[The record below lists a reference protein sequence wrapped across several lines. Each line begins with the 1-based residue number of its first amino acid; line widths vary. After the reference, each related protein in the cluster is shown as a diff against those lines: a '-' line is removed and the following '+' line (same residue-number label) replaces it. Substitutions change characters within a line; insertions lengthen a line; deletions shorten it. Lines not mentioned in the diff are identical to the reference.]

1 MASTSKMS
9 LSYQINIVDPLHSHL
24 SPNLLTNLSVKET
37 LIPSAGPGS
46 VVVRIR
52 AVSLNFRDLLCL
64 ADSPLYPTRTPPGL
78 VPCSDGAGEII
89 SAGPGSTWTDSIG
102 DAVILLTNRDWIDGD
117 VDVVTM
123 GNNLGSGTVNGTLTQ
138 YMVVQDP
145 WIIRAPKNLS
155 FEEAAALPGAA
166 GTAMNVLQSISVGKG
181 TTVVTQGTG
190 GVSCA
195 VIQYAAALGVRVI
208 ATSSTDE
215 KLLIAKKLGAS
226 ELINYKTTPDWADEV
241 IRLTYGKGADL
252 VCDVGGSGTLEQ
264 SVKALRQGG
273 TACLVGF
280 LTAPKP
286 VDILM
291 PLILQA
297 KTLKGILVYSRAM
310 LSRVVALTEE
320 HDIHPYLGKVY
331 NWEDAP
337 QAFEQ
342 MRQQNTVGKIAIK
355 V

>member
-1 MASTSKMS
+1 MASTSKMM
-9 LSYQINIVDPLHSHL
+9 LSYQINVVDPLHSHL

-37 LIPSAGPGS
+37 PIPSPGPGS

-52 AVSLNFRDLLCL
+52 AISLNFRDLLCL

-123 GNNLGSGTVNGTLTQ
+123 ENNLGSGTVNGTLTQ

-166 GTAMNVLQSISVGKG
+166 GTAINVLQSISVGKG

-195 VIQYAAALGVRVI
+195 VIQV
-208 ATSSTDE
+208 SS
-215 KLLIAKKLGAS
+215 K
-226 ELINYKTTPDWADEV
+226 
-241 IRLTYGKGADL
+241 
-252 VCDVGGSGTLEQ
+252 VG
-264 SVKALRQGG
+264 
-273 TACLVGF
+273 
-280 LTAPKP
+280 
-286 VDILM
+286 
-291 PLILQA
+291 
-297 KTLKGILVYSRAM
+297 
-310 LSRVVALTEE
+310 
-320 HDIHPYLGKVY
+320 
-331 NWEDAP
+331 
-337 QAFEQ
+337 
-342 MRQQNTVGKIAIK
+342 
-355 V
+355 